1 MRAEHRVNLPLCP
14 NMINLHLTQEDVAA
28 LANLMDMAVKS
39 AGLVSVK
46 DAARILEK
54 LEIAAKKETL
64 QPAETP

>member
-1 MRAEHRVNLPLCP
+1 
-14 NMINLHLTQEDVAA
+14 MINLHLTQEDVAA

-54 LEIAAKKETL
+54 LEIAAKQETL